1 MANSGFDP
9 LRNDPFAPVPQMS
22 PAIVP
27 VSDPNQPSNQWGLQQ
42 QIPPEE
48 QLDSDENFLNQFNNT
63 NSATN
68 DIRQNRRMRANSHG
82 STTSSIG
89 SRSARSSSKILNDPT
104 IAPPPEVPIGKDYS
118 RSLFHAEEEI
128 NPAPP
133 PDFNEIT
140 HSGYCLARISMRTL
154 VMKKWKRVF
163 WISYGEDTLLFF
175 REKDHFDDWAMNPH
189 LSKNQREELV
199 KLRINVMDPNTST
212 RKDTERITGFHASKT
227 KAKSYKNGGFVHQFK
242 LDKWTDQGPTI
253 AAAFGSQHA
262 EEIRDLHLIVMEMLR
277 ASPLSAAVNA
287 AMAELKDRDG
297 DSSGYFSSSY
307 SVGSNPTFARPDD
320 RSYTSGHSTRS
331 AGSTGS
337 GKKYLLNSA
346 RAGIRN

>member
-89 SRSARSSSKILNDPT
+89 SRSAMSSSKILNDPT

-154 VMKKWKRVF
+154 
-163 WISYGEDTLLFF
+163 GE
-175 REKDHFDDWAMNPH
+175 
-189 LSKNQREELV
+189 
-199 KLRINVMDPNTST
+199 
-212 RKDTERITGFHASKT
+212 
-227 KAKSYKNGGFVHQFK
+227 
-242 LDKWTDQGPTI
+242 
-253 AAAFGSQHA
+253 
-262 EEIRDLHLIVMEMLR
+262 
-277 ASPLSAAVNA
+277 
-287 AMAELKDRDG
+287 
-297 DSSGYFSSSY
+297 
-307 SVGSNPTFARPDD
+307 
-320 RSYTSGHSTRS
+320 
-331 AGSTGS
+331 
-337 GKKYLLNSA
+337 YL
-346 RAGIRN
+346 